1 MGTDLK
7 STGMCLE
14 AGREL
19 QCTKQKTSP
28 KKEQRVQCWQQ
39 ADAKKIYSW
48 GLRWKL
54 GRGIVWATEDVQLNL
69 ILVLQDH

>member
-39 ADAKKIYSW
+39 ADAKIYI
-48 GLRWKL
+48 L
-54 GRGIVWATEDVQLNL
+54 GDITRS
-69 ILVLQDH
+69 